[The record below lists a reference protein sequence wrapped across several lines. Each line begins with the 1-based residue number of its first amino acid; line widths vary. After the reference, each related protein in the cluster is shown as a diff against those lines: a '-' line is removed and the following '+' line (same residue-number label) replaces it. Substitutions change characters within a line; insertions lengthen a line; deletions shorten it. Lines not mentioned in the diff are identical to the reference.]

1 MPTPVTRD
9 LALTFAGGGNRAFYA
24 YGLLSAWGERLAPR
38 LAGMAMCSAGACV
51 PLMWITGRDDAAR
64 EAFLALTR
72 GLTRNIDWRRP
83 FRGEELAPH
92 GRILR
97 EILLVLLRD
106 GGLERVR
113 AFPVPLLV
121 LVAAFPAWLPG
132 GLAVAMGIGA
142 YQLEKV
148 FRPAMRHP
156 SFGRVV
162 GFRPRVFDL
171 RACDTPEAAADLVLA
186 SSATPPFTPIG
197 RFGGESFL
205 DGGMVDNAPAS
216 VGDAIPGATRN
227 VVFLTR
233 CYAPHVT
240 GVHDGRL
247 YLAPMTPPAAHR
259 WDYTRPHLVD
269 ETIAQGRAEAAV
281 HQAQLDAYLSP

>member
-1 MPTPVTRD
+1 
-9 LALTFAGGGNRAFYA
+9 
-24 YGLLSAWGERLAPR
+24 
-38 LAGMAMCSAGACV
+38 
-51 PLMWITGRDDAAR
+51 MWITGRDDAAR
-64 EAFLALTR
+64 ETFVALTR

-83 FRGEELAPH
+83 LRGEAIAPH

-97 EILLVLLRD
+97 EILLSLLRD

-121 LVAAFPAWLPG
+121 LVAAFPRWLPAS
-132 GLAVAMGIGA
+132 LAVAMGIGA
-142 YQLEKV
+142 YQLKKV
-148 FRPAMRHP
+148 IRPAIRHP
-156 SFGRVV
+156 TFGRAV

-171 RACDTPEAAADLVLA
+171 RACDTPDSAADLILA

-197 RFGGESFL
+197 RFAGESFL

-216 VGDAIPGATRN
+216 VGDGLRGATRN

-233 CYAPHVT
+233 CYAPEVT

-247 YLAPMTPPAAHR
+247 YLAPLTPPRAHR
-259 WDYTRPHLVD
+259 WDYTRPDLV
-269 ETIAQGRAEAAV
+269 EATIAQGRDEAAA
-281 HQAQLDAYLSP
+281 HWPQLEPYWDNERLRDGVVGGAVGTAFGQQRGG

>member
-1 MPTPVTRD
+1 MPSQVTRD
-9 LALTFAGGGNRAFYA
+9 LSLTFAGGGNRAFYS
-24 YGLLSAWGERLAPR
+24 YGVLSAWGRHLAPR

-51 PLMWITGRDDAAR
+51 PLMWITGREDAAR
-64 EAFLALTR
+64 ETFLRLTQ

-83 FRGEELAPH
+83 LRGEALAPH

-97 EILLVLLRD
+97 EILLSLLRE

-113 AFPVPLLV
+113 AFPVPLMV
-121 LVAAFPAWLPG
+121 LVAAFPRWMPG
-132 GLAVAMGIGA
+132 GLAVAVGIGA

-148 FRPAMRHP
+148 VRPAMRHP
-156 SFGRVV
+156 TFGRAV

-171 RACDTPEAAADLVLA
+171 RACVSPDEAADLILA

-216 VGDAIPGATRN
+216 VGDALPGATRN

-233 CYAPHVT
+233 CCKPGTA
-240 GVHDGRL
+240 GVHEGRL
-247 YLAPMTPPAAHR
+247 YLAPLTPPMAHR
-259 WDYTRPHLVD
+259 WDYTRPHLV
-269 ETIAQGRAEAAV
+269 EATIAQGRAEAAT
-281 HQAQLDAYLSP
+281 HWTALEAYLAE